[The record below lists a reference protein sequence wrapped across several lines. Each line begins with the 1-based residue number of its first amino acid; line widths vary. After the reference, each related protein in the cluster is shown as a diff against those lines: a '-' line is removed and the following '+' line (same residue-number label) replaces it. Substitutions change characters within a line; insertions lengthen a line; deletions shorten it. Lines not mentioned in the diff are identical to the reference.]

1 MTNHN
6 QELLPGI
13 ISIVSEEIQND
24 KLQWDPSRDGHP
36 IKNELEPIPPRSEP
50 PLISCSNVQ
59 TDGIEAVEMSLVSVV
74 LEEGDGL
81 DVYVPLKE
89 SIEEPE
95 PSPPQT
101 VEVAIVPEVS
111 EMIVLSQRD
120 DSTVRELRPATSDG
134 PQQPV
139 LREYNPQ
146 NFGNETFTRDF
157 QPKWFKY
164 YPWLNYSVDRKVG
177 TCYACST
184 FLKDNAFTFSNWKK
198 PERLTKH
205 HQSEMHSLAMTK
217 WLEYRQMQRRSSSI
231 ISVMDDG
238 HRKCVQRNRELLR
251 VIIEC
256 LFYTAQQNIA
266 QRGHEEDRSNL
277 GQRSDVNRGNFLEL
291 LHLRCKDIPWLEE
304 TLNTQLQNHAQW
316 TSPIIQNEL
325 LEIFSDLIIEH
336 ICKDVRESGH
346 YGIII
351 DETSDISRD
360 E

>member
-1 MTNHN
+1 MVRERNQGQLVFSNKSSTESRPCRKLFRAVVQLDAHDEESTVTTHN

-13 ISIVSEEIQND
+13 SSIVSEDIQND
-24 KLQWDPSRDGHP
+24 KLQWDPSRDGHA
-36 IKNELEPIPPRSEP
+36 IENELEPIPSRSEP
-50 PLISCSNVQ
+50 PLSSCSNVQ

-74 LEEGDGL
+74 LEQGDHP
-81 DVYVPLKE
+81 DVYVPLQE

-95 PSPPQT
+95 PSPLQT
-101 VEVAIVPEVS
+101 VEVAMVPEVS

-120 DSTVRELRPATSDG
+120 DSAVRELRPATSDG

-184 FLKDNAFTFSNWKK
+184 FLKDNAFTFSNWEK

-217 WLEYRQMQRRSSSI
+217 WLEYHQMQRRSSSI

-266 QRGHEEDRSNL
+266 HRSHEEDRSNL
-277 GQRSDVNRGNFLEL
+277 GQRSDVDCGNFLEL
-291 LHLRCKDIPWLEE
+291 LHLP
-304 TLNTQLQNHAQW
+304 
-316 TSPIIQNEL
+316 
-325 LEIFSDLIIEH
+325 
-336 ICKDVRESGH
+336 
-346 YGIII
+346 
-351 DETSDISRD
+351 
-360 E
+360 